1 MLMRN
6 LEDRLKKLE
15 RKIIGAGCNNIVV
28 LFINVGETEEEV
40 KAQYLLENPGV
51 KLEGNSNLIIVK
63 FV

>member
-1 MLMRN
+1 MRN